1 MAKKLAFD
9 KVLFTT
15 VVMLVVFGL
24 VMVYSASA
32 GMAQSSGLASGGFNP
47 FFVRQFA
54 AAVIGF
60 GAMAVAMHV
69 PYRMMRKEALI
80 YALVAAAVV
89 LLLAV
94 LTQPAI
100 NGSRR
105 WFLLGPIMV
114 QASELAKLA
123 VLAFLA
129 YQIDLHDEEVN
140 QREFL
145 VPTLFVL
152 GLVGALILAGRD
164 LGTTVLLLAVA
175 AILIFVAGLKWRY
188 VAVAGLLFAAF
199 LSIAI
204 LSADYR
210 KARFLAFVDPEA
222 DPRGNGYQAQQSLI
236 AVGSGGVLGRG
247 QGASLQKLYYLPH
260 PESDFIYSIVAE
272 ELGLVGALAVLAGFG
287 VLLWRGV
294 KAGVGAP
301 DRFGRYLALGLTCL
315 LVVQGLINVGV
326 AIAILPTKGIPLPFV
341 SYGGSALVVAMAL
354 SGVLLNVSEHG

>member
-9 KVLFTT
+9 KVLFTA

-32 GMAQSSGLASGGFNP
+32 GMVRGNGVNP
-47 FFVRQFA
+47 FFVRQCA

-60 GAMAVAMHV
+60 GAMAVAMHT
-69 PYRMMRKEALI
+69 PYRVMRKEAMV
-80 YALVAAAVV
+80 YAMVAAAVV

-129 YQIDLHDEEVN
+129 YQIDLHDEQVN

-145 VPTLFVL
+145 VPTAIVL
-152 GLVGALILAGRD
+152 GLVAALILAGRD
-164 LGTTVLLLAVA
+164 LGTTVLLLAVS
-175 AILIFVAGLKWRY
+175 AILIFLAGLKWRY
-188 VAVAGLLFAAF
+188 VAAAGLLFSLF
-199 LSIAI
+199 LVVAI

-210 KARFLAFVDPEA
+210 KERVLSFLDPES
-222 DPRGNGYQAQQSLI
+222 DPRGSGYQAQQSLI

-272 ELGLVGALAVLAGFG
+272 ELGLGGALAVLAGFG

-315 LVVQGLINVGV
+315 LVVQALINVGV
-326 AIAILPTKGIPLPFV
+326 AVALLPTKGIPLPFV
-341 SYGGSALVVAMAL
+341 SYGGSALVVAMTL